1 MNTEFSS
8 ILFWYI
14 FILTVGWFSFPLA
27 YTLFRNFPDR
37 GFAVSKTL
45 GLFLITYLIWLT
57 SSVGLTSYQTRSV
70 FMLFILYTILNI
82 VLCILNLKGILAVLH
97 TRFIIFLSIEVIFL
111 AFFLISVLI
120 RMYNP
125 DITGAEKEADF
136 TFLNAIL
143 QSDSFPP
150 KDTWFAGGHI
160 NYYYFGYAIWATVIK
175 ATNIISPV
183 GFNLA
188 LATIVALAAVGIFGL
203 VYHFTQKLSYS
214 LFSSMLL
221 MVFGNLD
228 GFVQIVQRQGKLLP
242 FDWWRSSRIIPDT
255 INEFPYFS
263 FLLGDLHA
271 HFMVIPLSL
280 VLLSLLAQFVESAEK
295 SVSKPYVG
303 ILVVFIGLLLGG
315 TSVTNGWDYPSYLIL
330 AGFCILSIFWTPQ
343 RDPNA
348 SMTRIV
354 LFGAGIWLALLL
366 LSRAL
371 FWPFYQHFSPQ
382 LSINNL
388 RIVSFSQRTE
398 IPYFLIIYGLFLW
411 GLFPVIYD
419 RCVSWFSLKKNPSR
433 HELLIWGNSLL
444 LTIALWYLC
453 PSERVFL
460 VAAGISLIFFLLW
473 YRKAISSQKLAFP
486 LLLLF
491 MGFAIIAGCE
501 IVYIQDFYGHPLER
515 QNTIFKFYYQA
526 WVLLSIGTP
535 VAILSVRRRQRQCFS
550 KSARFAWN
558 IGLIGLCGVCCLYP
572 VLATYEKTNHFR
584 GSKHGGLPYIPTL
597 NGISYIAYRH
607 PDEYEALRWI
617 QDHLEK
623 DALILEATGRPY
635 SFFGRVATTTGRSTV
650 LGWGNHESLWRDQ
663 SWKSIQ
669 KRTEDIKMMYEETD
683 KRKTRDLLEKYQ
695 IGYIYVGTL
704 ERETYA
710 AEGLEAFRREF
721 PVVYENKQVKI
732 YEYFTDQ

>member
-1 MNTEFSS
+1 MNTDLSS
-8 ILFWYI
+8 ILFWYS
-14 FILTVGWFSFPLA
+14 FILAVGWLSFPLA

-37 GFAVSKTL
+37 GFAVSKSL

-57 SSVGLTSYQTRSV
+57 SSVGLTSYQTPSV
-70 FMLFILYTILNI
+70 FMLCVLYSILNI
-82 VLCILNLKGILAVLH
+82 VLCILNLKGIFAVLK
-97 TRFIIFLSIEVIFL
+97 TRFSIFTSIEVIFL

-136 TFLNAIL
+136 TFLNGIL

-150 KDTWFAGGHI
+150 KDTWFAGEHI
-160 NYYYFGYAIWATVIK
+160 NYYYFGYAIWATMIK
-175 ATNIISPV
+175 ATNTISPI

-214 LFSSMLL
+214 LFSSILL

-228 GFVQIVQRQGKLLP
+228 GFVQIVQRQGRLLP

-280 VLLSLLAQFVESAEK
+280 ILLSLLAQFVESAEK
-295 SVSKPYVG
+295 SGSKTYVG

-315 TSVTNGWDYPSYLIL
+315 TSVTNGWDYPTYLIL
-330 AGFCILSIFWTPQ
+330 VGFCILSIFRTPQ
-343 RDPNA
+343 QNPNA

-354 LFGAGIWLALLL
+354 VVGAGIWLLIFL

-382 LSINNL
+382 IRIKNL
-388 RIVSFSQRTE
+388 RIVSFLQRTE
-398 IPYFLIIYGLFLW
+398 IRYFLIIYGLFLW

-419 RCVSWFSLKKNPSR
+419 RCVSWFFLKKHPSR
-433 HELLIWGNSLL
+433 NKLLIWGNSLL
-444 LTIALWYLC
+444 LSLALWYVC
-453 PSERVFL
+453 FSERVFL
-460 VAAGISLIFFLLW
+460 AAAGISLIFFLLW
-473 YRKAISSQKLAFP
+473 YRKGSSSQKLAFP

-526 WVLLSIGTP
+526 WLLLSVGTP
-535 VAILSVRRRQRQCFS
+535 VVIFSVRRRQEQCFP
-550 KSARFAWN
+550 KSARLAWN
-558 IGLIGLCGVCCLYP
+558 IGLIGLCAVCCLYP
-572 VLATYEKTNHFR
+572 ILATYEKTNHFR
-584 GSKHGGLPYIPTL
+584 GSKQGGLAYIPTL
-597 NGISYIAYRH
+597 NGISYMAYRH
-607 PDEYEALRWI
+607 PDEYKALGWI

-623 DALILEATGRPY
+623 DARILEATGQPY

-663 SWKSIQ
+663 TWKSIQ
-669 KRTEDIKMMYEETD
+669 TRAEDIKTIYEERD
-683 KRKTRDLLEKYQ
+683 KKKTHDLLEKYQ
-695 IGYIYVGTL
+695 VGYIYVGTL
-704 ERETYA
+704 EHETYA
-710 AEGLEAFRREF
+710 AEGLEAFRHEF
-721 PVVYENKQVKI
+721 PLLYENTQVKI
-732 YEYFTDQ
+732 YEYSTDQ